1 MENYYQDSLK
11 GKLSTKNDK
20 INVQFLFVFVHKYD

>member
-1 MENYYQDSLK
+1 MENDYQDSLK
-11 GKLSTKNDK
+11 GKFSTRNEK